1 MQAGRWLLKP
11 TGRRS
16 PGDRAPRA
24 PGDRTGSNQDTL
36 RALITGF
43 GGFVGPHLAAELRSE
58 GGSELWGTVYQEAGP
73 TPPQMAA
80 DPACRTV
87 PVDLRDG
94 AAVRALLLDLRP
106 DHIYHLAAQSSVAA
120 SWQDPWSTLE
130 SNVRMQL
137 NLLEAARDLRQAG
150 AGPAGGPR
158 IVVASTNEVYGAA
171 ATPTDERAPVDPRN
185 PYAVSKVAQ
194 DLLAAQCAQAWD
206 LDLVRVRPFSHI
218 GPGQD
223 DRFVAAAFARQ
234 VAEIEAGL
242 REPIVR
248 VGDLSARRD
257 FSDVR
262 DIVRGYRLAAEHGRS
277 GRVYNLG
284 QGRAVPI
291 AAILE
296 HFTARSRR
304 PLRVEQDPARLRPA
318 EVALTLCDAG
328 RAEAELGWRPT
339 IPLERT
345 LDEVLDDW
353 RSRVTAAQ
361 AAPGHP
367 ERTT

>member
-1 MQAGRWLLKP
+1 M
-11 TGRRS
+11 
-16 PGDRAPRA
+16 
-24 PGDRTGSNQDTL
+24 

-43 GGFVGPHLAAELRSE
+43 GGFVGPHLAAELRAH
-58 GGSELWGTVYQEAGP
+58 GDGELWGTVYQEAGP
-73 TPPQMAA
+73 APVAA

-94 AAVRALLLDLRP
+94 PAVRELLLDLQP
-106 DHIYHLAAQSSVAA
+106 DWIFHLAAQSSVAA
-120 SWQDPWSTLE
+120 SWQDPWPTLE

-137 NLLEAARDLRQAG
+137 NLLDAARALRQAG
-150 AGPAGGPR
+150 LGSASGPR
-158 IVVASTNEVYGAA
+158 IIVASTNEVYGDAP
-171 ATPTDERAPVDPRN
+171 TPTDEAAPLDPRN

-194 DLLAAQCAQAWD
+194 ELLAAQCAQAWD

-242 REPIVR
+242 QEPVVR

-262 DIVRGYRLAAEHGRS
+262 DIVGGYRLAAEHGQR

-284 QGRAVPI
+284 QGKALPI

-296 HFTARSRR
+296 HFVARASR
-304 PLRVEQDPARLRPA
+304 PLRIEVDPARLRPA
-318 EVALTLCDAG
+318 EVPLTLCDAG
-328 RAEAELGWRPT
+328 RAAAELGWRPT
-339 IPLERT
+339 IPLTRT
-345 LDEVLDDW
+345 LDEILDDW
-353 RSRVTAAQ
+353 RSRVAAAGR
-361 AAPGHP
+361 AAHP